1 MERVTRIPMGIM
13 VRLYNL
19 IISKFFPE
27 KSKNS
32 NFWNQMPGIIFQLEI
47 KAHTCH
53 CTRLQILVVGIIFM
67 LIQDNIRQITKITT
81 FYFFS
86 ENTLKLTIFCLQILF
101 YTF

>member
-53 CTRLQILVVGIIFM
+53 CTRPQILVVGIIF
-67 LIQDNIRQITKITT
+67 TY
-81 FYFFS
+81 FYFLLFS
-86 ENTLKLTIFCLQILF
+86 
-101 YTF
+101 